1 MPISNQRK
9 NAIEGKKMN
18 KLLIIIL
25 TCLTITACNREET
38 AQQGG
43 ARGFAGREEIVILAD
58 VVPRDLNEY
67 IRLSGVLEGKTD
79 ISFNAEVSGRVVE
92 LFKRLGDSVSQG
104 ETIGRIDNE
113 DLEIQVTQAEAAVL
127 AAEAGFLTAE
137 VVYQSNVELYNDGSI
152 STIEY
157 HNSLSAFKNAQA
169 TLQGARA
176 TLENRRRALLNSH
189 FNSPVSGVIVD
200 LPIRVGQTIT
210 VGQKIAGIVDLQTL
224 VVRTGVGESAIRS
237 ISRGQTASITHRSS
251 DDVFTGR
258 VVGVGYK
265 PLANVATFPIEIEI
279 NNRDRRLLPGLVV
292 NIEILS
298 YINRGV
304 IYMLLSNVL
313 REFDTTFV
321 YVVDAQNTVHR
332 RDVVLGK
339 QINENVIIES
349 GLSEGD
355 RLVIEGHDR
364 IRDGARVVVREF

>member
-1 MPISNQRK
+1 MNRLFIIVILCLVIS
-9 NAIEGKKMN
+9 
-18 KLLIIIL
+18 
-25 TCLTITACNREET
+25 ACNRGET

-92 LFKRLGDSVSQG
+92 LFKRLGDAVRQG
-104 ETIGRIDNE
+104 EAIGRIDNE
-113 DLEIQVTQAEAAVL
+113 DLEIQVKQAEAAVL

-137 VVYQSNVELYNDGSI
+137 VVYNSNGELYLDGSI

-176 TLENRRRALLNSH
+176 SLESRKRALLNSH
-189 FNSPVSGVIVD
+189 FNSPVAGVIVD
-200 LPIRVGQTIT
+200 LPIRVGQTIS

-224 VVRTGVGESAIRS
+224 VVRTGVGESAIRN
-237 ISRGQTASITHRSS
+237 INRGQEAAITHRSS
-251 DDVFTGR
+251 DEVFTGR

-279 NNRDRRLLPGLVV
+279 GNRDRRLLPGLVV

-304 IYMLLSNVL
+304 IFTLLSNVL
-313 REFDTTFV
+313 REFDTSFV
-321 YVVDAQNTVHR
+321 FVVDEQNTVHR
-332 RDVVLGK
+332 RDITLGR

-349 GLSEGD
+349 GLVVGD
-355 RLVIEGHDR
+355 RLVVEGHDR
-364 IRDGARVVVREF
+364 IRDGARVIVREF